1 MSQFKK
7 LRKSL
12 SILGLSLILTSC
24 SSSTPVKYPTD
35 YNDKVFDNSRLDG
48 TDSNPIYG
56 NDLKHYYDS
65 VISSKS
71 DIYKDTLDQILLDIS
86 KYAYNNDGTK
96 GGDVTHIL
104 NDYNPSRSVYLNG
117 VAPTSSY
124 DNLLTRARKSMLDT
138 VTSNSS
144 YINNKLFYESKFVAA
159 QQLEYTLGT
168 NFSEADVHSD
178 GLLVTPTTTFEQAFG
193 ADYSKYIENTYYDDL
208 RLQYLTADYIYNK
221 SYASIGNSLAR
232 KVQIIQLTDRTDN
245 PGAAKRLLTEYVKDY
260 ITGKDSTH
268 PELLGTDPNF
278 EILSRLW
285 RGITKEFVQTLEDGA
300 YVDRYAES
308 TYLTSDEVAWLTE
321 KKLMT
326 ASASDLLLGKVM
338 SDKKKLDKM
347 KLDSADN
354 EDPYSNIDSSLESTY
369 TNSYAY
375 SVDTGIRNQVDE
387 YVQNTFVTEGVFA
400 SSSSVNGIPTT
411 LKNNIFS
418 VNLALDK
425 ETVDK
430 MKNKQDKDGNSVSD
444 YQSIDG
450 VSIFQ
455 ADGNRYL
462 INNGSVSSD
471 DNQII
476 YYDSDS
482 KAYFLVRILDGV
494 SNTALNVNSTTSMY
508 DTKEKKEQIAREV
521 AFELASDSTY
531 KTEATIYY
539 LRRSNIEFSDDDF
552 LEYLKSNYK
561 DLFKAYSNYDDEP
574 KIAFNN

>member
-117 VAPTSSY
+117 AAPTSSY

>member
-12 SILGLSLILTSC
+12 SILSLSLILTSC

-35 YNDKVFDNSRLDG
+35 YSDKVFDNSRFDG

-71 DIYKDTLDQILLDIS
+71 DIYKDTLNQILLDIS

-96 GGDVTHIL
+96 GSDVTHIL
-104 NDYNPSRSVYLNG
+104 NDYNPSRSVYKNG
-117 VAPTSSY
+117 VATGEY
-124 DNLLTRARKSMLDT
+124 DNLLTRAKESMLDS
-138 VTSNSS
+138 VTSNTS
-144 YINNKLFYESKFVAA
+144 YINNNLFYESKFVAA

-168 NFSEADVHSD
+168 NFSEDGVHAD

-193 ADYSKYIENTYYDDL
+193 ANYTTYIENTYYDDL

-232 KVQIIQLTDRTDN
+232 KVQVVQLTDRTDN

-260 ITGKDSTH
+260 ISGKDSTH
-268 PELLGTDPNF
+268 PELLGTDPEF
-278 EILSRLW
+278 EILSRMW
-285 RGITKEFVQTLEDGA
+285 RGISKEFVQSLENGS
-300 YVDRYAES
+300 YVDRYQES
-308 TYLTSDEVAWLTE
+308 TYLTSDEISWLTE
-321 KKLMT
+321 KKLM
-326 ASASDLLLGKVM
+326 SSSSSDLLLGKVM
-338 SDKKKLDKM
+338 TDKKNLDKM

-375 SVDTGIRNQVDE
+375 SVDTGIRNKIDE
-387 YVQNTFVTEGVFA
+387 YAQYTYVTKGVFP
-400 SSSSVNGIPTT
+400 SSASVNGIPTT

-425 ETVDK
+425 ATVDK
-430 MKNKQDKDGNSVSD
+430 MKNKQDKDGNAVDD

-482 KAYFLVRILDGV
+482 KSYFLVRILDGV

-508 DTKEKKEQIAREV
+508 ETKEVKEQIAREV
-521 AFELASDSTY
+521 AFELASDDTY
-531 KTEATIYY
+531 KKEATIYY

-561 DLFKAYSNYDDEP
+561 DLFKASSNYDDEP
-574 KIAFNN
+574 KLAFNN